1 MIAHPYLL
9 AVPIAIAV
17 AFIVAALL
25 GVPRRGQLEALA
37 GLRALRELDW
47 QDYAHLVEDLLRERG
62 YTRPEAERSP
72 GEGGFDLFMERG
84 SSRYLIECKN
94 SAADRVSAAVV
105 TNLSMLID
113 RWHADGAVI
122 ASTQT
127 VEPAADALALNRR
140 IEILAGDELWR
151 QIKPWVPHETRVD
164 AEAFEVRAR
173 RRRIAVALVCGIAAG
188 VLFAMFAPLPERP
201 IPAPATT
208 PAAAVVAGEPAV
220 PASAPAP
227 AVEAPVTAVRL
238 PPQQL
243 EEAELERRRGT
254 AAMEVRGIPAVQSAL
269 WSTRSTLVVVLHTP
283 GAPITDSLFEEA
295 CRVLLQF
302 EELRFTRMQIESPP
316 LETGG
321 ASAVRWRSCQ

>member
-17 AFIVAALL
+17 AFIAAALL
-25 GVPRRGQLEALA
+25 GLPRRGQLEALA
-37 GLRALRELDW
+37 GLRALRELEW

-122 ASTQT
+122 ASTQS

-164 AEAFEVRAR
+164 AESFETRSR
-173 RRRIAVALVCGIAAG
+173 RRRMAIALACGVAAG
-188 VLFAMFAPLPERP
+188 LVFAAFAPLPAP
-201 IPAPATT
+201 TATVPAPAPVVAREPA
-208 PAAAVVAGEPAV
+208 PAAAAALPTAAPPPA
-220 PASAPAP
+220 
-227 AVEAPVTAVRL
+227 AVRV
-238 PPQQL
+238 PPAQL

-254 AAMEVRGIPAVQSAL
+254 AAMEVRSIPAVQSAI

-283 GAPITDSLFEEA
+283 GAPITDTLFEEA
-295 CRVLLQF
+295 CRLLLQF

-321 ASAVRWRSCQ
+321 TSAVRWRSCQ